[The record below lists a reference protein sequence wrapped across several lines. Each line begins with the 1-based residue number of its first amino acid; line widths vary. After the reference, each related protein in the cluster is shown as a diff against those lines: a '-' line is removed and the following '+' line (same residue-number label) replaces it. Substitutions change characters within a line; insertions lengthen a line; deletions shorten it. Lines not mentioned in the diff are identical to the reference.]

1 MIRKYLHTA
10 LLILIFSFLIYAV
23 EYNVEKSPRNLVK
36 FISDAPMEDF
46 EGTTSSIDGYIKWD
60 GDDLTSKSDL
70 YFEVDLRT
78 LDTGIGLR
86 NRHMRDNYLHT
97 DRYPY
102 ASYRGRVIKADKKDN
117 NSYSVTTD
125 GKMTIHGVT
134 KPMKLDGTMTY
145 ERNGF
150 RIKSNFSIKLTDYKV
165 EVPRLMFMKISE
177 KIELAADFVI
187 TKKQ

>member
-1 MIRKYLHTA
+1 MIRKALHTA
-10 LLILIFSFLIYAV
+10 FLTLIFSLLIYAI

-60 GDDLTSKSDL
+60 GEDLTSKSDL

-102 ASYRGRVIKADKKDN
+102 ASFRGRVIKADRKDN
-117 NSYSVTTD
+117 NSYNTTTE

-134 KPMKLDGTMTY
+134 KPVKIEGIMTY
-145 ERNGF
+145 EKNGF
-150 RIKSNFSIKLTDYKV
+150 RIKSSFSIKLTDYSI
-165 EVPRLMFMKISE
+165 EVPKLMFMKISD
-177 KIELAADFVI
+177 KIDLVADFLI